1 MPQVK
6 NANLTLTTV
15 DSNVTLRVRY
25 QVEFSKFERELARL
39 GLEYFERIA
48 VIGVDPPG
56 STSGTVLRSFN
67 GQVIP
72 VNTNLI
78 FGSETIERDR
88 SFTVPRAVLQEDP
101 NPGDADE
108 IRCRIRIGTRHMP
121 PEVTPDV
128 FTDQEKLEG

>member
-1 MPQVK
+1 LLWHASYFLIAIRFLK
-6 NANLTLTTV
+6 T
-15 DSNVTLRVRY
+15 
-25 QVEFSKFERELARL
+25 FLALLRL

-67 GQVIP
+67 SEVIP

-78 FGSETIERDR
+78 FGSETIDRDR
-88 SFTVPRAVLQEDP
+88 SFTVPRAVLQEDTT
-101 NPGDADE
+101 PGDADE